1 MTTRTCGW
9 DGRPL
14 SDADKR
20 FFALRE
26 SGYRGW
32 IDQDGRA
39 VSAAEHDRRLQRART
54 ESDMSGAQLVAPP
67 RGQPYTPRPT
77 TGGSAVAASI
87 MEIKQALAQANSA
100 IGDAQAPIQ
109 RAIDEATNARAAI
122 QASMDGSSQSDA
134 EAQIAVLTAMIGSL
148 EDALGRSHQALDG
161 NYSMAGRL

>member
-32 IDQDGRA
+32 IDQDGYA
-39 VSAAEHDRRLQRART
+39 VSSAEHERRMQQVRT
-54 ESDMSGAQLVAPP
+54 ELDMSGDQLVPP
-67 RGQPYTPRPT
+67 PAAKPYTPRPT
-77 TGGSAVAASI
+77 TGGSAVTASI
-87 MEIKQALAQANSA
+87 MEIKQALAGANSA
-100 IGDAQAPIQ
+100 IGDAQGPIQ

-122 QASMDGSSQSDA
+122 QSSMEGSSQSDA